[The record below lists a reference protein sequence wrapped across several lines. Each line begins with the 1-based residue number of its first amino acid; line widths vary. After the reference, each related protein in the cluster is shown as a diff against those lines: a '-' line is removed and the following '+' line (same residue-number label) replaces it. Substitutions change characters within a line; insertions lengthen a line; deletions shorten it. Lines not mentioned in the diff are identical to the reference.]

1 MVRHT
6 NTYAHTYRHRL
17 RSTHSYQ
24 KSLLLKWTF
33 MLDSVNGKLLYT
45 SQVLIMQL
53 CTRASPT
60 EGWLHA
66 GLHVGCLYPR
76 GLAV

>member
-1 MVRHT
+1 
-6 NTYAHTYRHRL
+6 
-17 RSTHSYQ
+17 
-24 KSLLLKWTF
+24 

-60 EGWLHA
+60 KGWLHA